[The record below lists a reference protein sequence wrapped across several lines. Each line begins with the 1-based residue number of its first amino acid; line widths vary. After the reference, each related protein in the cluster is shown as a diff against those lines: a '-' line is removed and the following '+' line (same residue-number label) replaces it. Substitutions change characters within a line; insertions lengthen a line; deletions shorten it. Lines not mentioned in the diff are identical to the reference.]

1 MAEHFTADQ
10 EVTGLNHDVPFVFYL
25 FPLLNAQHIYSSA
38 QTKHESGKID
48 PVLKIYYI
56 GILKKDVIF
65 KD

>member
-38 QTKHESGKID
+38 QTSMSRAKLTQSWKSI
-48 PVLKIYYI
+48 I
-56 GILKKDVIF
+56 
-65 KD
+65 